1 MRTLTDIDRMLAA
14 AQEELERLDLKRKV
28 ILEQI
33 DKLKHERALLGK
45 DSSKSLN
52 DFNSPIINDQSS
64 EDTKISLFRTLF
76 RGREDVYARRYE
88 SVRTGKTGYFPASRT
103 KGGRRF
109 GEKPD
114 TGSDNVEQR
123 DFLPLTDEVIRNHLL
138 GRDPQSPSKRE
149 FTIGIYPL
157 LLDETC
163 CFLVV
168 DFD

>member
-88 SVRTGKTGYFPASRT
+88 SVRTGKTG
-103 KGGRRF
+103 
-109 GEKPD
+109 
-114 TGSDNVEQR
+114 
-123 DFLPLTDEVIRNHLL
+123 
-138 GRDPQSPSKRE
+138 
-149 FTIGIYPL
+149 
-157 LLDETC
+157 
-163 CFLVV
+163 
-168 DFD
+168 